1 MFQYDTVILGAGPG
15 GYVAAIRAA
24 QLGAKVCI
32 IEKELVGG
40 TCLNWGCIPTKAMYK
55 CAVLFEQM
63 RTAEAFGLSCDR
75 PVAHLDKIVGRNQ
88 RIVAELRDGV
98 ERLFRRHKVNLIIG
112 EGYVKRPDEVE
123 VKTKD
128 QGKQII
134 RGAKLIIATGSE
146 PLPLD
151 LLTWDHQKV
160 FNTRS
165 ILELTTIPKSL
176 FIVGGGVSGCE
187 FALLFG
193 ALGSTIHM
201 AKRTK
206 EPIKGLDREINRA
219 LIRALK
225 KRKVK
230 LHLGDPPVAA
240 ASTATGVEVTLRSGK
255 RVETEMALITVG
267 RSPVSTGIGLN
278 RLGVHLQRG
287 YVQVNQHCQTNVPG
301 VYAIGDVTGKNELAH
316 FASHQ
321 GLVAVEHGSGNQ
333 EAAVAEHSV
342 PIAIFTSPEIASV
355 GLTSQQ
361 CEERGIDYRD
371 GTFPFRAL
379 GKSHAIGEI
388 DGFVKVIAKKTDERI
403 VGIHIIGPDA
413 STLIAECTLAVHQGV
428 TLSEM
433 ARTIHAHP
441 TVAEALWETVE
452 DARGLSIHKLDLGL

>member
-1 MFQYDTVILGAGPG
+1 MSQYDTVILGAGPG

-55 CAVLFEQM
+55 SAVLFEQM
-63 RTAEAFGLSCDR
+63 RQAEAFGLSCEY

-88 RIVAELRDGV
+88 RIVAELREGV
-98 ERLFRRHKVNLIIG
+98 ERLFKKHKVNLIMG
-112 EGYVKRPDEVE
+112 EGYVKGPGEVE
-123 VKTKD
+123 VTTKS
-128 QGKQII
+128 QGKETI
-134 RGAKLIIATGSE
+134 RGNQLIIATGSE
-146 PLPLD
+146 PLPLN
-151 LLTWDHQKV
+151 LLPWDHKKV

-165 ILELTTIPKSL
+165 ILELTKIPASL

-187 FALLFG
+187 FALLFS

-201 AKRTK
+201 TKRSK
-206 EPIKGLDREINRA
+206 EPIKDLDRDINKA

-240 ASTATGVEVTLRSGK
+240 SHAASGVEITLGSGK
-255 RVETEMALITVG
+255 RIETEAVLVTVG
-267 RSPVSTGIGLN
+267 RSPVSHGIGLN
-278 RLGVHLQRG
+278 RTGLDLENG
-287 YVQVNQHCQTNVPG
+287 YVQVDQHCQTNVPG
-301 VYAIGDVTGKNELAH
+301 VYAIGDVTGKKELAH

-321 GLVAVEHGSGNQ
+321 GIVAVEHGLGNQ
-333 EAAVAEHSV
+333 QAEVDEQAVPV
-342 PIAIFTSPEIASV
+342 AIFTSPEVASV

-361 CEERGIDYRD
+361 CEEQGIGYLE
-371 GTFPFRAL
+371 GSFPFRAL

-388 DGFVKVIAKKTDERI
+388 DGFVKVIAREKDER
-403 VGIHIIGPDA
+403 VMGIHIIGPDA
-413 STLIAECTLAVHQGV
+413 STLIAECTVAVNQGV

-441 TVAEALWETVE
+441 TVAEALWEAVE

>member
-1 MFQYDTVILGAGPG
+1 MSHYDTIILGAGPG

-55 CAVLFEQM
+55 SAILFEQM
-63 RTAEAFGLSCDR
+63 RQAEAFGLSCQH

-88 RIVAELRDGV
+88 RIVAELREGV
-98 ERLFRRHKVNLIIG
+98 ERLFKKHKVNLILG
-112 EGYVKRPDEVE
+112 R
-123 VKTKD
+123 
-128 QGKQII
+128 GKVTEDGQIQRV
-134 RGAKLIIATGSE
+134 RGNQLIIATGSE
-146 PLPLD
+146 PLRLD
-151 LLTWDHQKV
+151 LLPWDHKRV

-165 ILELTTIPKSL
+165 MLELTKIPKSL

-187 FALLFG
+187 FALLFS

-201 AKRTK
+201 TKRSK
-206 EPIKGLDREINRA
+206 EPIKGLDRDINKA

-225 KRKVK
+225 KRKVR
-230 LHLGDPPVAA
+230 LHFGDPPVAA
-240 ASTATGVEVTLRSGK
+240 SHTSSGVEITLDSGK
-255 RVETEMALITVG
+255 RIETEKVLVTVG
-267 RSPVSTGIGLN
+267 RSPVSQNLGLDSTGLN
-278 RLGVHLQRG
+278 LQDG
-287 YVQVNQHCQTNVPG
+287 YVQVDQHCQTNVPG
-301 VYAIGDVTGKNELAH
+301 VYAIGDVTGKKELAH

-321 GLVAVEHGSGNQ
+321 GIVAVEHGLGNRQ
-333 EAAVAEHSV
+333 AEVNEQSV
-342 PIAIFTSPEIASV
+342 PVAIFTSPEIASV

-361 CEERGIDYRD
+361 CDEQGIGYLE
-371 GTFPFRAL
+371 GSFPFRAL

-388 DGFVKVIAKKTDERI
+388 DGFVKVIAREKDERI
-403 VGIHIIGPDA
+403 IGIHIIGPDA
-413 STLIAECTLAVHQGV
+413 STLIAECTVAVNQSV

-441 TVAEALWETVE
+441 TVAEALWEAVE

>member
-1 MFQYDTVILGAGPG
+1 MSHYDTIILGAGPG

-55 CAVLFEQM
+55 SAILFEQM
-63 RTAEAFGLSCDR
+63 RQAEAFGLSCQH

-88 RIVAELRDGV
+88 RIVAELREGV
-98 ERLFRRHKVNLIIG
+98 ERLFKKHKVNLILGRG
-112 EGYVKRPDEVE
+112 EVRGPGEVE
-123 VKTKD
+123 VETKD
-128 QGKQII
+128 GQTQRVRGKQ
-134 RGAKLIIATGSE
+134 LIIATGSE

-151 LLTWDHQKV
+151 LLPWDHKRV

-165 ILELTTIPKSL
+165 MLELTKIPESL

-187 FALLFG
+187 FALLFS

-201 AKRTK
+201 TKRSK
-206 EPIKGLDREINRA
+206 EPIKDLDRDINRA

-230 LHLGDPPVAA
+230 LHFGDPPVAA
-240 ASTATGVEVTLRSGK
+240 SHTSSGVEITLGSGK
-255 RVETEMALITVG
+255 RIETEVVLVTVG
-267 RSPVSTGIGLN
+267 RSPVSQNLGLDSTGLN
-278 RLGVHLQRG
+278 LQDG
-287 YVQVNQHCQTNVPG
+287 YVQVDQHCQTNVPG
-301 VYAIGDVTGKNELAH
+301 VYAIGDVTGKKELAH

-321 GLVAVEHGSGNQ
+321 GIVAVEHGLGNRQ
-333 EAAVAEHSV
+333 AEVNEQSV
-342 PIAIFTSPEIASV
+342 PVAIFTSPEIASV

-361 CEERGIDYRD
+361 CDEQGIGYLE
-371 GTFPFRAL
+371 GSFPFRAL

-388 DGFVKVIAKKTDERI
+388 DGFVKVIAREKDERVI
-403 VGIHIIGPDA
+403 GIHIIGPDA
-413 STLIAECTLAVHQGV
+413 STLIAECTVALNQSV

-441 TVAEALWETVE
+441 TVAEALWEAVE

>member
-24 QLGAKVCI
+24 QLQAKVCI

-55 CAVLFEQM
+55 SAVLFEQM
-63 RTAEAFGLSCDR
+63 CHAEAFGLSCEQ

-88 RIVAELRDGV
+88 RIVAELREGV
-98 ERLFRRHKVNLIIG
+98 ERLFKKHKVHLILG
-112 EGYVKRPDEVE
+112 RGKVRDLGEVE
-123 VKTKD
+123 VETKD
-128 QGKQII
+128 GQIRRI
-134 RGAKLIIATGSE
+134 RGNQLIIATGSE

-151 LLTWDHQKV
+151 FLPWDHGRV

-165 ILELTTIPKSL
+165 ILELKKIPESL

-187 FALLFG
+187 FAILFS

-201 AKRTK
+201 SKRTR
-206 EPIKGLDREINRA
+206 EPIKGLDRDINRG

-230 LHLGDPPVAA
+230 LHLGDPPEAA
-240 ASTATGVEVTLRSGK
+240 AHTESGVRITLQSGK
-255 RVETEMALITVG
+255 QIETEMVLVTVG
-267 RSPVSTGIGLN
+267 RSPVSQRIGLN
-278 RLGVHLQRG
+278 RIGLELKND
-287 YVQVNQHCQTNVPG
+287 YVRVNQHCQTNLSG
-301 VYAIGDVTGKNELAH
+301 VYAIGDVTGKKELAH

-321 GLVAVEHGSGNQ
+321 GLVAVEHGLGQ
-333 EAAVAEHSV
+333 EKAEVHEHAVPV
-342 PIAIFTSPEIASV
+342 AIFTSPEIASV
-355 GLTSQQ
+355 GLSSQQ
-361 CEERGIDYRD
+361 CEERGIAYQD

-388 DGFVKVIAKKTDERI
+388 DGFIKVIADKNDDRI
-403 VGIHIIGPDA
+403 LGIHIIGPDA
-413 STLIAECTLAVHQGV
+413 STLIAACAVAVNYGV

-441 TVAEALWETVE
+441 TVAEALWEAVE